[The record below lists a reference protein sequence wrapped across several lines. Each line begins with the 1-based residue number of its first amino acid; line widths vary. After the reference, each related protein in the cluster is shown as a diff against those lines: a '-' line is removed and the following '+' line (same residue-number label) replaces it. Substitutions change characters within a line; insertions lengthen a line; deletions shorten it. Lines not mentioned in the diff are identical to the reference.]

1 MSKSKVLIIAALT
14 LGVTS
19 GINAQQQPAAPPQL
33 PQAPNMTFFVTGAGP
48 GKGADLGGLEGAD
61 AHCQT
66 LAARH
71 GAGGK
76 TWRAY
81 LSTQEAAGKPA
92 VNARDRI
99 GNGPWQNFKGTVVA
113 TSVDDLHSDNNKLSF
128 DNSVTERGFIIPG
141 VGFAQNRHDVL
152 TGSTPEGRAF
162 PAAEDRTCKNWTSS
176 TQGAAMVGH
185 IDRKGLR
192 DDAPAR
198 SWNSSHPSRGNDGG
212 CSQADLRGTG
222 GDGLFY
228 CFATQ

>member
-48 GKGADLGGLEGAD
+48 GKGADIGGLEGAD

-141 VGFAQNRHDVL
+141 VGFAPNRHDVL